1 MTDFRFH
8 NPYNFVPTPDRPT
21 SGPLADAGADADPEA
36 AGIAGHGRYLPGR
49 WSGRVTVEMTAVT
62 PLLLP
67 DAARAEEDRNK
78 HKTFPVRLGP
88 DGRPYIPPTGVK
100 GMLRAAY
107 EAVTNSR
114 FGVFTGHDKRLGFR
128 RSMDKPFSL
137 VPARVINGQIHL
149 LPGDGTAFNQ
159 VLTKGSPKNA
169 VVYGAWLHRYRTG
182 EGGLS
187 NGAIRYAGTDRLPEH
202 GDRVRCRLRKYQHW
216 RWDGNRK
223 IHLETFQYWRVMSIV
238 PANSAAAPPP
248 PDRLFAPTQQ
258 DRQNWH
264 QLLNDELA
272 DVPGWVV
279 ITNQNFSRKHD
290 ERVFFTQGRRPPPVP
305 LDDGEDDGRNGNTLR
320 DQWDRLIEDYRAQN
334 EKTMRDRI
342 ERLLDHENGNRPPA
356 QRRTEASLR
365 YQDRAREL
373 ARFEG
378 KDPGKTGFSAH
389 LYDPRHSDLDQDP
402 TFVYARIQPAQNS
415 RGFEITDLYPVSVSR
430 DLHPC
435 PPDAF
440 LNHTVKPPRELGELS
455 PAERV
460 FGWVAQDTSGDGP
473 GRRLRAYRGNLRVGP
488 VSLAAGNPVNADP
501 VEDFG
506 EPGLPLAILGQPK
519 PQQGRF
525 YLGND
530 KGMKQDKGGPPEKAG
545 YTQANGPKRLRG
557 RKVYPHHFGVEDIG
571 SYWVDRNGA
580 AAAIEESHPEPARA
594 KTARFR
600 EYIRPA
606 PAPGTDERQRDDQN
620 RSVRGW
626 VKPGAAFTFDLH
638 LTNLSPAE
646 LGALVYLLDLPEG
659 HYHRFGGGKPLGFG
673 SVRLRV
679 GSLDLR
685 TGEAEAA
692 RYAGFGIAADPPGA
706 GAAAIADA
714 ATLARLKA
722 PFETAPGG
730 GSETRPHIRAF
741 LNAAR
746 GLGADDCPVHYPR
759 AADKPQDGTAT
770 QYPPPRTKGENFK
783 WFQEN
788 ERQGKGPRLPL
799 PDLGAATVPALPVYE
814 TMIKD
819 TKKSGRKGG
828 DSPAGGKGRSRHQR
842 R

>member
-1 MTDFRFH
+1 MSD
-8 NPYNFVPTPDRPT
+8 PARPACVT
-21 SGPLADAGADADPEA
+21 GAPKIKGRNWHEFLADKPE
-36 AGIAGHGRYLPGR
+36 
-49 WSGRVTVEMTAVT
+49 
-62 PLLLP
+62 
-67 DAARAEEDRNK
+67 
-78 HKTFPVRLGP
+78 PV
-88 DGRPYIPPTGVK
+88 
-100 GMLRAAY
+100 
-107 EAVTNSR
+107 S
-114 FGVFTGHDKRLGFR
+114 
-128 RSMDKPFSL
+128 
-137 VPARVINGQIHL
+137 
-149 LPGDGTAFNQ
+149 
-159 VLTKGSPKNA
+159 
-169 VVYGAWLHRYRTG
+169 
-182 EGGLS
+182 
-187 NGAIRYAGTDRLPEH
+187 
-202 GDRVRCRLRKYQHW
+202 
-216 RWDGNRK
+216 
-223 IHLETFQYWRVMSIV
+223 
-238 PANSAAAPPP
+238 
-248 PDRLFAPTQQ
+248 
-258 DRQNWH
+258 
-264 QLLNDELA
+264 
-272 DVPGWVV
+272 GWVV

-290 ERVFFTQGRRPPPVP
+290 ERVFFSESQRPDPVP
-305 LDDGEDDGRNGNTLR
+305 LDGADHTRHGNLR
-320 DQWDRLIEDYRAQN
+320 AQWDRLIEDYRAQN
-334 EKTMRDRI
+334 EKIIRGRI
-342 ERLLDHENGNRPPA
+342 ERLLVEKNKNRSTSQHLKELHLTSEEKA
-356 QRRTEASLR
+356 KA
-365 YQDRAREL
+365 L
-373 ARFEG
+373 ARFEDA
-378 KDPGKTGFSAH
+378 KPGKTGLSAH
-389 LYDPRHSDLDQDP
+389 LYDARHADLVKDKDP
-402 TFVYARIQPAQNS
+402 TNPTYVYARIQRAPNS
-415 RGFEITDLYPVSVSR
+415 RGFKITGLYPVSVSR
-430 DLHPC
+430 DLHPL
-435 PPDAF
+435 PPEDF
-440 LNHTVKPPRELGELS
+440 LNDDLKPAARLSELS
-455 PAERV
+455 PADRV
-460 FGWVAQDTSGDGP
+460 FGWVAQETDKPGRTDGP
-473 GRRLRAYRGNLRVGP
+473 RAYKGNLRVGP
-488 VSLAAGNPVNADP
+488 VSLADARDHPVNPDP
-501 VEDFG
+501 VETFEGD
-506 EPGLPLAILGQPK
+506 GLPLAILGQPK

-606 PAPGTDERQRDDQN
+606 PTPGTDERQRDDQN

-673 SVRLRV
+673 SVSLRV

-722 PFETAPGG
+722 PFETALGG

-746 GLGADDCPVHYPR
+746 GLGDDQCPVHYPR

-770 QYPPPRTKGENFK
+770 QYPPPLAKGENFK

-799 PDLGAATVPALPVYE
+799 PDLAAATVESLPVHQA
-814 TMIKD
+814 
-819 TKKSGRKGG
+819 KKRKGG
-828 DSPAGGKGRSRHQR
+828 
-842 R
+842 